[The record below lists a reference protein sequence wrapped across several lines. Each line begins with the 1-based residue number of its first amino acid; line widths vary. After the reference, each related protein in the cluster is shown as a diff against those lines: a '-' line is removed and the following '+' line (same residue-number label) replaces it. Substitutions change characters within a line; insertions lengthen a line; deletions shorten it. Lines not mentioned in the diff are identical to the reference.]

1 MNRDK
6 LFEFGFLDSK
16 YIRHRQRDNGFGRL
30 NLHPAKVKQG
40 YEMQGIQLFVDKQF
54 LKLFGL
60 LIDGR
65 YTLHNRLQESQ
76 SQISPFRLIMTPND

>member
-16 YIRHRQRDNGFGRL
+16 YIRHRQRYNGFGRL
-30 NLHPAKVKQG
+30 NLHTTKMKQG
-40 YEMQGIQLFVDKQF
+40 YEMKGIQLFVNKQF

-60 LIDGR
+60 LIVGR
-65 YTLHNRLQESQ
+65 
-76 SQISPFRLIMTPND
+76 